1 MGPRV
6 CGTALA
12 VAVALMTTVDRVDA
26 AEAPIDLF
34 TDASALTQYVPDT
47 NVKQDTVGSAVRV
60 DPNLSGVIGGTREL
74 TVTMTA
80 AMFPGLD
87 AIVAGVSDPP
97 LQLFQY
103 ASSAGADGSIELRYD
118 RNGNGL
124 NASLVFAM
132 GLRITIL
139 SADLTC
145 VTPGLDVTVTL
156 TDSFLTTAASTQ
168 TVLLP
173 VSPGMPLALDF
184 PFTAFAGVDPI
195 SLFSIQIGV
204 APEPSALGGC
214 DMQLAG
220 MRTFGTPM
228 NETVCDDGIDNN
240 NNGYIDCADVD
251 CESFPG
257 CPHPVPVLSP
267 GVFVGTVVLI
277 AGIGM
282 AGILRRRRAS
292 TQSPRR

>member
-1 MGPRV
+1 MEPRV
-6 CGTALA
+6 RGTVLT
-12 VAVALMTTVDRVDA
+12 VVVALLAIVDHAEA

-34 TDASALTQYVPDT
+34 TDASALTRYVPDT
-47 NVKQDTVGSAVRV
+47 NVKQDTVGSTVRL

-97 LQLFQY
+97 LQLFQNT
-103 ASSAGADGSIELRYD
+103 SSAGADGSIELRYD

-132 GLRITIL
+132 GLRVTIV

-184 PFTAFAGVDPI
+184 PFTAFTGVDPI
-195 SLFSIQIGV
+195 SLFSIQIALG
-204 APEPSALGGC
+204 PQPSALGGC

-220 MRTFGTPM
+220 IRTFGTPM

-240 NNGYIDCADVD
+240 NNGFTDCADVD

-257 CPHPVPVLSP
+257 CPHPAPALSP
-267 GVFVGTVVLI
+267 GALVGVMLVVTGI
-277 AGIGM
+277 GVAGIR
-282 AGILRRRRAS
+282 RRRRAS
-292 TQSPRR
+292 ERSPA